1 MRKGIYPYE
10 YIDDWEK
17 FSVTLLSEKED
28 SYSYLNME
36 DITDEDYA
44 HAKIVCKDCEKKNLG
59 EYHDLYA
66 ESDTLLL
73 TGVFEN
79 FQNMCF
85 KIYEFD
91 PAKFSSAPGLH

>member
-17 FSVTLLSEKED
+17 FNVTLLSEKED

-44 HAKIVCKDCEKKNLG
+44 HAKIVCKDCEKK
-59 EYHDLYA
+59 
-66 ESDTLLL
+66 
-73 TGVFEN
+73 
-79 FQNMCF
+79 
-85 KIYEFD
+85 I
-91 PAKFSSAPGLH
+91 